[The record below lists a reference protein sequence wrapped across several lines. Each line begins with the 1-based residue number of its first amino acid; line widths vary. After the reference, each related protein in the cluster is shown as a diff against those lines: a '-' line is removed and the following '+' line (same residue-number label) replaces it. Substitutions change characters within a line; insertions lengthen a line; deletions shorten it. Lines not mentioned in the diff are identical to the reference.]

1 MKRGNLKKNI
11 HFLFEDMSIKYA
23 INKLSSLKERYCI
36 VLDRRHSFKGTITD
50 GDVRRGLLKGLTIKD
65 EIKSFSRK
73 KNFVTYKK
81 LN

>member
-36 VLDRRHSFKGTITD
+36 VLDRNTH
-50 GDVRRGLLKGLTIKD
+50 LKEL
-65 EIKSFSRK
+65 
-73 KNFVTYKK
+73 
-81 LN
+81 